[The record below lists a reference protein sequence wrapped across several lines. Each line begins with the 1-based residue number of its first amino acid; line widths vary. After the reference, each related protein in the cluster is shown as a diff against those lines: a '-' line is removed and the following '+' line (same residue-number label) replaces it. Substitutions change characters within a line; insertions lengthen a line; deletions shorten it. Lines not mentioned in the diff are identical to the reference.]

1 MRQLK
6 REIVGLSDDY
16 LAEVVAIYQRIWLEP
31 PWLEFNWK
39 TDAVAKYLAGIIP
52 EKKGL
57 VYTVLMDGKVAGF
70 TAGWPIDR
78 YEFYAQ
84 SGTKI
89 ANFFVDQ
96 EPAFYIAELG
106 VSVPYRGRGIG
117 HELIS
122 SLLDAAKSQ
131 GFNRFAL
138 RTHVYAEPAR
148 RLYRRLGFHETSICH
163 IRYPNRTYW
172 VRLDC

>member
-1 MRQLK
+1 MK
-6 REIVGLSDDY
+6 REIVELSESY
-16 LAEVVAIYQRIWLEP
+16 LAEVAAIYQRIWLEP

-39 TDAVAKYLAGIIP
+39 TDAVAKYLASIVP

-57 VYTVLMDGKVAGF
+57 VHIVLADDKVAGF

-78 YEFYAQ
+78 YQFYAQ

-117 HELIS
+117 YQLSYMLIN
-122 SLLDAAKSQ
+122 AAKTQ
-131 GFNRFAL
+131 GFNRFVL
-138 RTHVYAEPAR
+138 RTHVSAEPAR
-148 RLYRRLGFHETSICH
+148 RLYRRLGFCETSICH
-163 IRYPNRTYW
+163 FRYPNRTYW
-172 VRLDC
+172 VRLDR

>member
-1 MRQLK
+1 MERK
-6 REIVGLSDDY
+6 IVDLSENY
-16 LAEVVAIYQRIWLEP
+16 LAEVSAIYQRIWLEP

-39 TDAVAKYLAGIIP
+39 TDAVAKYLAGIVP

-57 VYTVLMDGKVAGF
+57 VHIALMDGVIAGF
-70 TAGWPIDR
+70 TAGWPIGR
-78 YEFYAQ
+78 YEFFTQ

-96 EPAFYIAELG
+96 KPAFYIAEMG

-117 HELIS
+117 HDLAC

-138 RTHVYAEPAR
+138 RTHVSAEPAR
-148 RLYRRLGFHETSICH
+148 RLYRRLDFHETSIRH
-163 IRYPNRTYW
+163 FRYPNRTYW